1 MNKVDELFS
10 ASGILCSQF
19 LGTFFC
25 REYGSDL
32 FSRIFKDN
40 VKQCLDIIEA
50 VGADGIVNNIKELAK
65 KGYKGS
71 DYTMIKDKK
80 LKLTLDDSVL
90 YTTRAVG
97 KFIESFKSFPGV
109 LPNSLKVLLK
119 YTFSKIVSK
128 VWLGEVY
135 EGINEKILKALLRL
149 LIVQIMIP
157 ELISPE
163 TEGLIHRSLSEAE
176 REVFGFFSEILKKVV
191 NNTVYV
197 GDHYSALNDFIKTS
211 HETLI
216 KSLETCLETDDSSE
230 VDLVVSIFLSH
241 FSKHDNFVHFP
252 VNDLI
257 FLLVTLIKYKKT
269 IELHKT
275 NDEVFELLTQIGDVG
290 SLVITTLENY
300 KVNLK
305 LSSKFLAEPN
315 NVMICSI
322 CGVPMA
328 KNLALKGALN
338 ESIIRPIS
346 ADPSGYID
354 YVELALRKIP
364 SFHCTDTQELTG
376 NLRKYIDVLVSVL
389 TI

>member
-1 MNKVDELFS
+1 M
-10 ASGILCSQF
+10 
-19 LGTFFC
+19 
-25 REYGSDL
+25 
-32 FSRIFKDN
+32 
-40 VKQCLDIIEA
+40 
-50 VGADGIVNNIKELAK
+50 
-65 KGYKGS
+65 
-71 DYTMIKDKK
+71 
-80 LKLTLDDSVL
+80 
-90 YTTRAVG
+90 
-97 KFIESFKSFPGV
+97 
-109 LPNSLKVLLK
+109 
-119 YTFSKIVSK
+119 
-128 VWLGEVY
+128 
-135 EGINEKILKALLRL
+135 
-149 LIVQIMIP
+149 
-157 ELISPE
+157 
-163 TEGLIHRSLSEAE
+163 
-176 REVFGFFSEILKKVV
+176 
-191 NNTVYV
+191 
-197 GDHYSALNDFIKTS
+197 
-211 HETLI
+211 
-216 KSLETCLETDDSSE
+216 
-230 VDLVVSIFLSH
+230 
-241 FSKHDNFVHFP
+241 
-252 VNDLI
+252 
-257 FLLVTLIKYKKT
+257 TLIKYKKT